1 MGVASFLH
9 SLRGKSQ
16 EPSSSPPSSPSQQCS
31 PTSNPAN
38 TDGFEM
44 LSKDSHRRSPALN
57 LSRPNATH
65 CKDHRSWFD
74 ERLDIDQALPDTPI
88 SPFTA
93 PPSAHSVPYGPDLE
107 REYLKFSRDSRAP
120 VEALP
125 TPPLTPCTSERPP
138 LSPCTSER
146 PPLSPTT
153 TMSAYERKDSH
164 ISNAHRRKS
173 STFSTRSRRKSRSSF
188 WESSNPDDSDV
199 PPVPAL
205 SRGASSESITQSIS
219 GESVPS
225 SPTSSMHRP
234 MSVASTTS
242 RRSYVPRSAARG
254 FLRSTS
260 GASVETR
267 ASFRASFNVKQDV
280 DMVCLTDEQRLE
292 WAKLMAEDVRLG
304 DIPTPAAEMGK
315 HHQIGSLDSSQM
327 QALAALECGAR

>member
-16 EPSSSPPSSPSQQCS
+16 EPSSSPSSSPSQQCS

-44 LSKDSHRRSPALN
+44 ISKDSHRRSPALN
-57 LSRPNATH
+57 LSRPTATH
-65 CKDHRSWFD
+65 GKDRRSWFD
-74 ERLDIDQALPDTPI
+74 ERQDIDQALPDSPI

-138 LSPCTSER
+138 LSPTS
-146 PPLSPTT
+146 

-164 ISNAHRRKS
+164 MSNAHRRKS
-173 STFSTRSRRKSRSSF
+173 STLSTRSRRKSRSSF

-260 GASVETR
+260 GASIETR
-267 ASFRASFNVKQDV
+267 ASYRMSFNVKQDV

-304 DIPTPAAEMGK
+304 DIPEPAAEMGK
-315 HHQIGSLDSSQM
+315 HHQIGSLNSSQM
-327 QALAALECGAR
+327 QALAALEYGAR